1 MVYTSALR
9 TTHGEGDMSRKNAR
23 LAARA
28 GGLVAALAPATTA
41 AAEDGGAC
49 HPDGRDLQV
58 TYQPVRHSDDATA
71 VQARLTLANRSGACA
86 LGGSGWKL
94 YFTFARQPLAATPG
108 AAGDAARAQ
117 LAAQG
122 LNHHARGAR

>member
-23 LAARA
+23 LAALA
-28 GGLVAALAPATTA
+28 CGLVAALAPAATA

-71 VQARLTLANRSGACA
+71 VQARLTLAKRSAAGAR
-86 LGGSGWKL
+86 GGGGRTLS
-94 YFTFARQPLAATPG
+94 FTSLHQPLAATPG
-108 AAGDAARAQ
+108 SAGDAALAQ

-122 LNHHARGAR
+122 LTIEHGDA